1 MKRQKPDFEITETIT
16 ETNGESYGVPNH
28 TYHLNKDGH
37 MVSYIKEGT
46 TEILAMKNPIK
57 GFSKSRRSFV

>member
-1 MKRQKPDFEITETIT
+1 MNIQEPDFEITETIT

-46 TEILAMKNPIK
+46 METIKMKNPLK
-57 GFSKSRRSFV
+57 GFSKSRRTFI